1 MTLLEIIELIKTTA
15 LNQPNVNSA
24 VEGDLYDYMNANPSI
39 DYSVVFL
46 TQQSHRETE
55 GFMHYSFYIFYCD
68 RLQSDLDSNR
78 ALIQSTGLRVLSN
91 IIRTVCDNLDIEV
104 PDVTYVPYSQR
115 FADEVAGVYASVE
128 FTVPI
133 EDVCAEEY

>member
-24 VEGDLYDYMNANPSI
+24 VEGDLYDYMNANSDI
-39 DYSVVFL
+39 SYSVVFL

-55 GFMHYSFYIFYCD
+55 GFFHYNFYIFYVD
-68 RLQSDLDSNR
+68 RLQSDLETDR
-78 ALIQSTGLRVLSN
+78 ALIQSGGIRVLSN

-104 PDVTYVPYSQR
+104 PDVTYVPYTQR
-115 FADEVAGVYASVE
+115 FADECCGVYASVE

-133 EDVCAEEY
+133 EDICAEEY

>member
-24 VEGDLYDYMNANPSI
+24 VEGDLYDYMNANPDI
-39 DYSVVFL
+39 AYSVVFL
-46 TQQSHRETE
+46 TQQSHRESE
-55 GFMHYSFYIFYCD
+55 GFMRYGFYIFYVD
-68 RLQSDLDSNR
+68 RLQSDLEANR

-91 IIRTVCDNLDIEV
+91 IIRTVCDNLDMEV
-104 PDVTYVPYSQR
+104 PDVTYMPYTQR
-115 FADEVAGVYASVE
+115 FADETAGVYVSVE